1 MNNTSTG
8 TNKIKFSHVYDKMP
22 FDGWIPDT
30 KLEATILE
38 IFLAEKKDLNVG
50 FVEYDTSFFERDY
63 STSKT
68 FMKKNNYP
76 LPNGKLIIL
85 LLQSYNSSGLHI
97 WTTVRRWTAEKE
109 QYYRSKRG
117 ERFEAH

>member
-1 MNNTSTG
+1 
-8 TNKIKFSHVYDKMP
+8 MP

-30 KLEATILE
+30 KLEADLLE
-38 IFLAEKKDLNVG
+38 IFLVEKKDLGVS
-50 FVEYDTSFFERDY
+50 FVEYDTSYFERDY
-63 STSKT
+63 STSET

-85 LLQSYNSSGLHI
+85 MLQSYNSSGLHI

-117 ERFEAH
+117 ERFKIEIQEVH